1 MRMTNSEKE
10 DPHMSLRGLGAK
22 DGFEIFR
29 SAVTTVFKKAGK
41 AMPQSIRDDSEVIV
55 KILGMIKDPN
65 KTYHYRSV
73 IFDCRDTQ
81 DWHFYADRDTIGE
94 WKRLYVAKDLIEELK
109 TIKEK
114 FEKEQI
120 SIEVRVNHSN
130 LQLN

>member
-1 MRMTNSEKE
+1 MRMSNREKE
-10 DPHMSLRGLGAK
+10 DPHMSLRGLGIRES
-22 DGFEIFR
+22 FEIFR

-41 AMPQSIRDDSEVIV
+41 AMPQSISDDSELIV
-55 KILGMIKDPN
+55 KIAGTVKDPN
-65 KTYHYRSV
+65 KTYHYRNV
-73 IFDCRDTQ
+73 IFDGRETQ
-81 DWHFYADRDTIGE
+81 NWHFYTDRDTIGQ

-114 FEKEQI
+114 FENEQI